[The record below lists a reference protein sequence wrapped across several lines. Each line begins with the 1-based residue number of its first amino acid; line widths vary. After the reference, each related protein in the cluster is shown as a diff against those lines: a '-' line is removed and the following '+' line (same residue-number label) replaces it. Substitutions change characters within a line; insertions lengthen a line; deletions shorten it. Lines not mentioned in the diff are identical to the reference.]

1 MFYNHYVL
9 LSNVNKARTGE
20 AVEKGREESGG
31 NRLAGLQELSHR
43 VTSARKASR
52 GGLCT
57 LSSRPLTST
66 LQNVWFDDCLGD
78 QVNLEHKGNLEYQ
91 R

>member
-43 VTSARKASR
+43 VTSARRASKE
-52 GGLCT
+52 GEQGWSVHT
-57 LSSRPLTST
+57 FIPT
-66 LQNVWFDDCLGD
+66 FDFHAPECL
-78 QVNLEHKGNLEYQ
+78 V
-91 R
+91 